1 MRGHL
6 RYVLTVGLSV
16 LVVASLA
23 AVHPDQPEAAPGAG
37 LPNGFGRAV
46 FLSHVN
52 DPDSVSLFPGDPEFV
67 IEQVASVEAD
77 GFYMNKVSEGEHTGT
92 HFSAPCHFHD
102 GERCADQLAARDF
115 FFPAVVIDVRTA
127 ARANADYA
135 ISVGD
140 VKAFER
146 RHGRIPAGA
155 AVIAWTGW
163 QDKWGTPAYFNY
175 GADGETVHQPGF
187 SIEAARWLLRH
198 RAIRA
203 LGTDTFGPDLGID
216 PEFQVTTLILHQ
228 RRFTLE
234 NLTGLQRMPA
244 NGGWIVVGGP
254 RNKRGSGAPSTIFGL
269 TR

>member
-6 RYVLTVGLSV
+6 RSVITVAVTALAM
-16 LVVASLA
+16 ASLA
-23 AVHPDQPEAAPGAG
+23 AAHPDRPEASPNAG
-37 LPNGFGRAV
+37 PLPGFGRAV

-52 DPDSVSLFPGDPEFV
+52 DPDNVSLFPGDPEFV
-67 IEQVASVEAD
+67 IEQVASVEED
-77 GFYMNKVSEGEHTGT
+77 GFYMNRVSEGEHTGT

-115 FFPAVVIDVRTA
+115 FFPAAVIDIQRKA
-127 ARANADYA
+127 SANADYA
-135 ISVGD
+135 ITVD
-140 VKAFER
+140 DLRKFER
-146 RHGRIPAGA
+146 RHGRIPTGA

-163 QDKWGTPAYFNY
+163 QDKWGTPAYFNF
-175 GADGETVHQPGF
+175 GPDGETVHQPGF

-198 RAIRA
+198 RDIRA

-216 PEFQVTTLILHQ
+216 PDFAVTTLILHE

-234 NLTGLQRMPA
+234 NLAGLQQMPA

-269 TR
+269 IR

>member
-6 RYVLTVGLSV
+6 RYLLTVALSV

-163 QDKWGTPAYFNY
+163 QDKWARPPPAGNQLRPVRPREVAGRY
-175 GADGETVHQPGF
+175 GRLDLLSLDRLTR
-187 SIEAARWLLRH
+187 SARKSS
-198 RAIRA
+198 
-203 LGTDTFGPDLGID
+203 
-216 PEFQVTTLILHQ
+216 QVRWPT
-228 RRFTLE
+228 
-234 NLTGLQRMPA
+234 A
-244 NGGWIVVGGP
+244 C
-254 RNKRGSGAPSTIFGL
+254 SGARFAPARTARAALPGNR
-269 TR
+269 TGTMGRCRRAACR

>member
-1 MRGHL
+1 MRGNL
-6 RYVLTVGLSV
+6 RYVLTVAVSALAITSV
-16 LVVASLA
+16 A
-23 AVHPDQPEAAPGAG
+23 AVHSDQTEASSDAG
-37 LPNGFGRAV
+37 VLPGFGRAV

-52 DPDSVSLFPGDPEFV
+52 DPDVVSLFPGDPEFT
-67 IEQVASVEAD
+67 IEQVASVAED

-102 GERCADQLAARDF
+102 GERCADELAARDF
-115 FFPAVVIDVRTA
+115 FFPAAVIDIRKA

-135 ISVGD
+135 LSVHD

-146 RHGRIPAGA
+146 RHGRIPRGA
-155 AVIAWTGW
+155 AVIAFTGW
-163 QDKWGTPAYFNY
+163 QDKWGTPAYFNF
-175 GADGETVHQPGF
+175 GPDGETVHQPGF
-187 SIEAARWLLRH
+187 SIESARWLLRH
-198 RAIRA
+198 RQVRA

-216 PEFQVTTLILHQ
+216 PDFQVTTLILHE

-234 NLTGLQRMPA
+234 NLAGLQQMPA

-269 TR
+269 IR